1 MFEWLFGGSK
11 GKDVEKLKEDTKK
24 GFEAVK
30 KDINSAGVWIK
41 HLDSAKNEQQNEIDE
56 LKEILSTVQTELEGV
71 KNVVAIMNEL
81 KPGRKNQTT
90 KQLFDKQTPVYAVQ
104 TPVQTGVQS
113 PNFDHFSV
121 TERAIIWVLLNSD
134 LRLGYDDLA
143 AMLGKERSTIRG
155 HLNRIKQKSDGL
167 VEEVVEKNGKKRVF
181 ISEQIKEKML
191 KRVKVRDKRAGKGQK
206 TEVSKEN

>member
-1 MFEWLFGGSK
+1 MFEWLFGK
-11 GKDVEKLKEDTKK
+11 GKEKEVERLKEDTKK
-24 GFEAVK
+24 GFDAVK
-30 KDINSAGVWIK
+30 KDINSVGVWIK
-41 HLDSAKNEQQNEIDE
+41 HLDSAKNEQQKEIDE
-56 LKEILSTVQTELEGV
+56 LKEILSTVQIEIEGL

-104 TPVQTGVQS
+104 TGVQTGVQT
-113 PNFDHFSV
+113 PNFDQFSV

-181 ISEQIKEKML
+181 VSEQIKEKLL
-191 KRVKVRDKRAGKGQK
+191 KKVKVRERGRGR
-206 TEVSKEN
+206 EKEAKK

>member
-1 MFEWLFGGSK
+1 MFEWLFGGNK
-11 GKDVEKLKEDTKK
+11 RKEVERLKEDTKK

-30 KDINSAGVWIK
+30 KDINSVGVWIK
-41 HLDSAKNEQQNEIDE
+41 HLDSEKSAQQKEIDE
-56 LKEILSTVQTELEGV
+56 LKEVLSSVQTEVEGV

-90 KQLFDKQTPVYAVQ
+90 KQLFDKRTPVYAVQ
-104 TPVQTGVQS
+104 TGVQTAVQS
-113 PNFDHFSV
+113 PNFDQFSV

-155 HLNRIKQKSDGL
+155 HLNRIKQKSHGL
-167 VEEVVEKNGKKRVF
+167 IEEIIEKNGKKRVF
-181 ISEQIKEKML
+181 IPEQIKEKLL
-191 KRVKVRDKRAGKGQK
+191 KRVKVRDKKAGK
-206 TEVSKEN
+206 E

>member
-1 MFEWLFGGSK
+1 MFEWLFGK
-11 GKDVEKLKEDTKK
+11 GDKKGVEQLKEDTKK

-41 HLDSAKNEQQNEIDE
+41 HLDSAKNEQQEEINEI
-56 LKEILSTVQTELEGV
+56 KETLSSVQTELDGI
-71 KNVVAIMNEL
+71 KNVLAIMNEL
-81 KPGRKNQTT
+81 KPSRKNQTT

-113 PNFDHFSV
+113 PNFDQFSV

-167 VEEVVEKNGKKRVF
+167 IEEVIEKNGKKRVF
-181 ISEQIKEKML
+181 IPEQIKEKLL
-191 KRVKVRDKRAGKGQK
+191 KRVKVREKGKEKDKKKG
-206 TEVSKEN
+206 